1 MIHLTRTGICL
12 FILVNLFFDL
22 FIPFI
27 VGEQSHLSR
36 ISFCVNTSATAP
48 PPSPIPTS
56 LPIRVYAQ
64 GKGWSS
70 NVTVLVRIVFLQNFF
85 QSSYCKDLKQMLI
98 IDDYTFLCVLV
109 ESI

>member
-12 FILVNLFFDL
+12 FVLVDLSFDL

-70 NVTVLVRIVFLQNFF
+70 MLTVLVRIVFFRTFF
-85 QSSYCKDLKQMLI
+85 NPPTVK
-98 IDDYTFLCVLV
+98 T
-109 ESI
+109 

>member
-12 FILVNLFFDL
+12 FVSVDLSFDL

-70 NVTVLVRIVFLQNFF
+70 MLTVLVRIV
-85 QSSYCKDLKQMLI
+85 SSEL
-98 IDDYTFLCVLV
+98 F
-109 ESI
+109 SILLL